1 MFTDKEMAKEERIE
15 YWEMVLEEFR
25 QSGLNKTTY
34 CQSNDILVSTL
45 NYWAN
50 RIKDIRASKE
60 AAGDRFIDLPIPEG
74 NAKIIRYSNA
84 DGYTFAP
91 EIILEYSGI
100 KISLNSNTPR
110 RQRTV
115 PCLHYDRTSR

>member
-1 MFTDKEMAKEERIE
+1 MFTDKEMTKEERIE

-34 CQSNDILVSTL
+34 CQRNDIPVSTL

-60 AAGDRFIDLPIPEG
+60 AAGDRFIELPIPEG

-84 DGYTFAP
+84 DGYIRSFL
-91 EIILEYSGI
+91 IS
-100 KISLNSNTPR
+100 SLNEKNKSGKP
-110 RQRTV
+110 V
-115 PCLHYDRTSR
+115 ISKSSFIM

>member
-1 MFTDKEMAKEERIE
+1 MFADEEMTKEERIE

-34 CQSNDILVSTL
+34 CQRNDIPVSTL

-50 RIKDIRASKE
+50 RIKDIHATKE
-60 AAGDRFIDLPIPEG
+60 TAGDRFIELPIPEG
-74 NAKIIRYSNA
+74 NAKVIRYSNGN
-84 DGYTFAP
+84 GYTFAP

-100 KISLNSNTPR
+100 KISLNSNTPMSLLSAVLKEIPYA
-110 RQRTV
+110 Q
-115 PCLHYDRTSR
+115 

>member
-1 MFTDKEMAKEERIE
+1 MFTNVEMTKEERIE

-34 CQSNDILVSTL
+34 CQRNDIPVSTL

-50 RIKDIRASKE
+50 RIKDIHASRE
-60 AAGDRFIDLPIPEG
+60 TAGDRFIELPIPEG
-74 NAKIIRYSNA
+74 NAKVIRYSSG
-84 DGYTFAP
+84 DRYTFAP

-100 KISLNSNTPR
+100 KISLNSSTPMSLLSAVLKEIPYA
-110 RQRTV
+110 Q
-115 PCLHYDRTSR
+115 